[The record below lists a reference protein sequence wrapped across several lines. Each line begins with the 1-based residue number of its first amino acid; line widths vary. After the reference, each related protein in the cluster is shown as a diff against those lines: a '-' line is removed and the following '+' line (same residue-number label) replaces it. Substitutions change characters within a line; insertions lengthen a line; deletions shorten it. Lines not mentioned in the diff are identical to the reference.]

1 MATLETPLPMVL
13 GKAAVRRLSEAGFHT
28 VRDLVDLAP
37 RRYYTW
43 GKLTSIGWLKPGDE
57 ATLLVQV
64 VNANLVANR
73 SGAGVRLLVD
83 ITDGAQRLT
92 CTFFAKNRHML
103 SPHQRLLKPGTTA
116 LVSGKVGEYRG
127 KLQMVQ
133 PEFEELEDTSPE
145 AVARRAGRPIPIYRS
160 ISGLPSWKVG
170 ALIRSVLDDLDFE
183 SVPEVVPKPVR
194 ERYSLLSASQAL
206 VSLHRPEGEVDWQ
219 TAKRTLAWQEALV
232 LQTALRWGRFDEGG
246 ETRRRSRS
254 IGSGQGAQVQQLL
267 SGLPFQ
273 LTASQN
279 EAWAQI
285 RADLAGETPM
295 QRLLQADVG
304 AGKTVIALLAM
315 VAAVE
320 SGGQAALL
328 APTEVLARQHFTSLS
343 HLLDKAGLGVPVHLV
358 TGKRP
363 GAEKAA
369 ALAALASGE
378 AGIVVGTHALI
389 QDGVEVPELSLLVV
403 DEQHRFG
410 VAQRDRLRE
419 NRDWVPHLLVMTAT
433 PIPRTIA
440 MTVFGDLDVTLMKGL
455 PPGRKPVV
463 THLVSNQNQAWMR
476 RLWERAREEVE
487 NGGRVYVVCP
497 RIDAESDE
505 DGDSREESEQAGAQF
520 SDGVLDEGG
529 PRADGGLNS
538 TEKASQADG
547 SAHADVPAASV
558 VVEELRGEPELA
570 GIEIALAHGRRR
582 PEENAAAF
590 ARFASGESPI
600 LVATTVVE
608 VGVDVPEATLM
619 IVLGAQRFGLSQLH
633 QLRGRVG
640 RSERQSICLL
650 VHGPTQSPVT
660 GERLEA
666 VASTTDGF
674 ALAEIDLRLRSEG
687 DVLGQAQSGHLSAL
701 RFLSVRKDAGTI
713 AAARAVSTQILEED
727 PLLSA
732 HPDLAAQV
740 RASIGA
746 DVIWLER
753 N

>member
-1 MATLETPLPMVL
+1 MATLETPLAMVL
-13 GKAAVRRLSEAGFHT
+13 GKAAVRRLGEVGFET
-28 VRDLVDLAP
+28 VRDLVYLAP

-43 GKLTSIGWLKPGDE
+43 GKPAHIEWLSPGDE
-57 ATLLVQV
+57 ATLMVQV
-64 VNANLVANR
+64 VNATLVSNR
-73 SGAGVRLLVD
+73 SGRGVRFMVD
-83 ITDGAQRLT
+83 ITDGTQRLT

-103 SPHQRLLKPGTTA
+103 SPHQRLLTPGATV

-127 KLQMVQ
+127 QLQMVQ
-133 PEFEELEDTSPE
+133 PEFEELEESSAE
-145 AVARRAGRPIPIYRS
+145 AVARRAGRPIPIYRA
-160 ISGLPSWKVG
+160 IAGLPSWKVG
-170 ALIRSVLDDLDFE
+170 ALIRTALEELDPAT
-183 SVPEVVPKPVR
+183 VPEAIPQPVR
-194 ERYSLLSASQAL
+194 ARYSLLTASEAL
-206 VSLHRPEGEVDWQ
+206 TSLHVPEAEVDWQ
-219 TAKRTLAWQEALV
+219 AAKRTLAWEEALV
-232 LQTALRWGRFDEGG
+232 LQTALLWGRFDEGG
-246 ETRRRSRS
+246 TAVRRARALRTGKDAGEAAGVSAASSSRS
-254 IGSGQGAQVQQLL
+254 LVAQLIA
-267 SGLPFQ
+267 GLPFA
-273 LTASQN
+273 LTGSQA
-279 EAWAQI
+279 EAWKEI
-285 RADLAGETPM
+285 STDLAREVPM

-328 APTEVLARQHFTSLS
+328 APTEVLARQHFSSLS
-343 HLLDKAGLGVPVHLV
+343 QLLDRAGVNVPVHLV
-358 TGKRP
+358 TGKRS

-378 AGIVVGTHALI
+378 PSIVVGTHALL
-389 QDGVEVPELSLLVV
+389 QAGVEIPGLALLVV

-419 NRDWVPHLLVMTAT
+419 GRDWLPHLLVMTAT

-455 PPGRKPVV
+455 PPGRKPVT
-463 THLVSNQNQAWMR
+463 THLVSNQNEAWMR

-487 NGGRVYVVCP
+487 AGGRVYVVCP
-497 RIDAESDE
+497 RIDADSDE
-505 DGDSREESEQAGAQF
+505 GEVGGDQGAAGA
-520 SDGVLDEGG
+520 EG
-529 PRADGGLNS
+529 S
-538 TEKASQADG
+538 T
-547 SAHADVPAASV
+547 HADVPAASV
-558 VVEELRGEPELA
+558 VAEELRAEPALA
-570 GIEIALAHGRRR
+570 GLDIALAHGRRR
-582 PEENAAAF
+582 PEENADAF
-590 ARFASGESPI
+590 ARFASGEAPL

-640 RSERQSICLL
+640 RSERQSVCLL
-650 VHGPTQSPVT
+650 VHGATQSPVT

-666 VASTTDGF
+666 IASTTDGF

-687 DVLGQAQSGHLSAL
+687 DVLGQAQSGHLSGL

-713 AAARAVSTQILEED
+713 AAARSVASQVLGED
-727 PLLSA
+727 PALVS

-740 RASIGA
+740 RASVGA
-746 DVIWLER
+746 DVVWLER